1 MAAVPCS
8 YLVCAMHW
16 GSWSPVLMSAVALY
30 FLYGLIGS
38 AAFVGHA
45 PALRAHECSVPIPCT
60 SAPGPGSPV
69 PGLTRARAHP
79 CHIGTGTKYTLPHL
93 QRDWARHICAG
104 IGQSAAT
111 SAPGLGPPPPRSA
124 LGPDTTLPHLHRDW
138 TGGEMAGI

>member
-1 MAAVPCS
+1 MPCS

-45 PALRAHECSVPIPCT
+45 PRSALM
-60 SAPGPGSPV
+60 SALCPFHAR
-69 PGLTRARAHP
+69 LRRDRAHP
-79 CHIGTGTKYTLPHL
+79 CRIGTGTKYTLPHL

-104 IGQSAAT
+104 IGQSPAT